1 MWDYCVRAGLSL
13 LGKEEKTNMLANGKQ
28 DGLTVAQVHS
38 GHALLWVGVAA
49 SGLDAAD
56 FSARGY
62 RVETATNYREAR
74 ARVQD
79 GRYDALL
86 LDLSASHD
94 NGLRNLR
101 RLKELDCQL
110 DIIAV
115 NGEASIDSAVQA
127 IKAGAWDYLPHP
139 LCVNTLAEKLS
150 ERRRA
155 APGATLSD
163 PVVNYIREH
172 ATAISTRAEV
182 ALRFGLSSDTVS
194 SRVRVATGKTFV
206 EFLHASR
213 LEEARH
219 LLETTALNVSQI
231 AARVGFST
239 SQHFARIFRRYSGLS
254 PARYRLQRRANKNGS
269 S

>member
-1 MWDYCVRAGLSL
+1 MNC
-13 LGKEEKTNMLANGKQ
+13 MLANGKQ
-28 DGLTVAQVHS
+28 DGLTAVGVQGGYV
-38 GHALLWVGVAA
+38 LLWVGAKAGGWDV
-49 SGLDAAD
+49 AD
-56 FSARGY
+56 FVAHGCH
-62 RVETATNYREAR
+62 VETVTGYREAR
-74 ARVQD
+74 ALVQK
-79 GRYDALL
+79 GRYDVLL
-86 LDLSASHD
+86 LDLSVSHD
-94 NGLRNLR
+94 HGLRNLR
-101 RLKELDCQL
+101 RLKELDNGL
-110 DIIAV
+110 DVIAV
-115 NGEASIDSAVQA
+115 NGEASIDRAVQT
-127 IKAGAWDYLPHP
+127 IKAGAWDYLPYP
-139 LCVNTLAEKLS
+139 LCVEKLAEKLS

-155 APGATLSD
+155 ASSAPPSD

-213 LEEARH
+213 LEEARR
-219 LLETTALNVSQI
+219 LLETTALNVSQV

-254 PARYRLQRRANKNGS
+254 PARYRLQRRAKKNGS